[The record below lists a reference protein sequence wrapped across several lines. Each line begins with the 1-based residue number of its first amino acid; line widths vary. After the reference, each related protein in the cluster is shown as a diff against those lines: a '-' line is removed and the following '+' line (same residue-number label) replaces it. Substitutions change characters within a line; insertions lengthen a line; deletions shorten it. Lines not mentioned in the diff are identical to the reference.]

1 MKDFAGK
8 TAVITGGAS
17 GIGRAMGAL
26 FLDKGMNVVLA
37 DIEQKALDETVA
49 ALNSGSDRCVE
60 AGGTFLGEWVRAAEP
75 RRVVTGVSRQG
86 AAPEA
91 GGSRRMGPAG

>member
-1 MKDFAGK
+1 MKDFSDK

-37 DIEQKALDETVA
+37 DIEQKAVKGDGDGEPGKDEIGGVVERVA
-49 ALNSGSDRCVE
+49 DCLGIAEGAIREDRDRLE
-60 AGGTFLGEWVRAAEP
+60 RIFAK
-75 RRVVTGVSRQG
+75 RQN
-86 AAPEA
+86 
-91 GGSRRMGPAG
+91 